1 MFCSTIIPTVGR
13 PSLERAVDS
22 VLSQD
27 FPSAEC
33 EVIVV
38 NDSGRPLPSQKWQLS
53 NRVSLVTTQCR
64 ERSVARNTGAAVARG
79 KYLHFLDDDDWLLPG
94 ALQAFWNLDQ
104 VSPAAVWL
112 YGSYQTVDNVGCI
125 VDIWEPGIRGNIFA
139 LQIAGESLPFQTS
152 LLKTE
157 VFHAVGGFDTDPAI
171 IGVEDRELGRRMGLY
186 GNVAYSPYRMA
197 AIRIGEA
204 SSTTNWTTI
213 GQSDRLG
220 REKALRQNGVRARLQ
235 RSITDSRL
243 AGRVSRG
250 MFASA
255 LWNVEQHDFL
265 TAGRRCGLSVLLG
278 LPYVL
283 SRRFWQGLLFQ

>member
-1 MFCSTIIPTVGR
+1 M
-13 PSLERAVDS
+13 
-22 VLSQD
+22 
-27 FPSAEC
+27 
-33 EVIVV
+33 
-38 NDSGRPLPSQKWQLS
+38 
-53 NRVSLVTTQCR
+53 
-64 ERSVARNTGAAVARG
+64 
-79 KYLHFLDDDDWLLPG
+79 
-94 ALQAFWNLDQ
+94 
-104 VSPAAVWL
+104 
-112 YGSYQTVDNVGCI
+112 
-125 VDIWEPGIRGNIFA
+125 
-139 LQIAGESLPFQTS
+139 PFQTS